1 MPSIARPRSKAA
13 QRIMDAAQE
22 LFVGIGFEATKME
35 HIARNAGV
43 SRQTVYQYSLSK
55 GEIYRLVLSR
65 AAQRYREALDR
76 VDQQQDPRKVLAD
89 IISAMLDEY
98 IGSAHL
104 LLIDVALHEQIIPP
118 PIVRKTAL
126 AYRDAIGR
134 ALARGQE
141 QGVFHARASAEVF
154 QAHAISLLAGFSLS
168 RRTLPVFTD
177 VDCVSAK
184 ALAFW
189 KNYLTAALMMM
200 VETDAPDRKKSDQ
213 CNEFMVWFGPY
224 SQELQ

>member
-1 MPSIARPRSKAA
+1 M
-13 QRIMDAAQE
+13 
-22 LFVGIGFEATKME
+22 GIGFEATKIE
-35 HIARNAGV
+35 HIARKAGV
-43 SRQTVYQYSLSK
+43 SRQTVYHYSLSK

-98 IGSAHL
+98 VGSDHL

-118 PIVRKTAL
+118 PIVRKTAS

-141 QGVFHARASAEVF
+141 QGAFHARASAGVF
-154 QAHAISLLAGFSLS
+154 QAHAISLLSGFSLS
-168 RRTLPVFTD
+168 RRTLPVVTD
-177 VDCVSAK
+177 VDCVSTE

-189 KNYLTAALMMM
+189 KDYLTAALMKM
-200 VETDAPDRKKSDQ
+200 VEADAHDQEKSD
-213 CNEFMVWFGPY
+213 
-224 SQELQ
+224 